1 MTRLTLF
8 VFAHEKEVGHALAHH
23 RSDGNRVRERAEVPA
38 MAIAAGRR
46 RHEATSKNEE
56 KVDPNGSKRRTQKA
70 IPEKNDPYG

>member
-8 VFAHEKEVGHALAHH
+8 VFAHENEVGHALAHH

-38 MAIAAGRR
+38 MAIATGRR

-56 KVDPNGSKRRTQKA
+56 KVYPNGDHSKSN
-70 IPEKNDPYG
+70 PENTYPYG